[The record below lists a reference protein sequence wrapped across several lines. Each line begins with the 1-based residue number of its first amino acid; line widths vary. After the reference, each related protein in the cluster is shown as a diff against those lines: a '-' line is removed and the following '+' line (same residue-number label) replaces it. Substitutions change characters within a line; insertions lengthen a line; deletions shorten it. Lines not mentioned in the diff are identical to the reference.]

1 MTGFVIDINGRA
13 TQPKTPESVLDYT
26 FDWTAWLASGEAITS
41 SSVTPASGVAV
52 VSSVASA
59 TTVTATLS
67 GGTAGQLARITCLI
81 STSQGRT
88 EEAAI
93 YLQITEP

>member
-1 MTGFVIDINGRA
+1 MTGFVIDIQGRA
-13 TQPKTPESVLDYT
+13 TQPKTPESILDYT
-26 FDWTAWLASGEAITS
+26 FDWTAWLAAGEAITANT
-41 SSVTPASGVAV
+41 VTPASGVVV

-59 TTVTATLS
+59 TTVTTTLS

-81 STSQGRT
+81 STNQGRT